1 MVFITCEVSHDFHER
16 QRTQLIYKLWG
27 AHLASIVS
35 FQLFKVGVEGGSW
48 ELRSPARFNLIR
60 CEGGFFYLYIIK
72 CFNKGAGQVSWKWK
86 KNKYLAILILCEPTF
101 IPGCSQNNGTEP
113 RIWTKL
119 EQEASK
125 DTWFRSVSYFLQLF
139 VLPLLTS
146 CSVSTKLA
154 TWPSSFTP
162 RTSNLAENNY
172 QERNSKVDTGL
183 IIMVILNN
191 LDNFF
196 TVFLPVHCST
206 EILLLPW
213 PRISGMAIFPKKCL
227 MLTCLAPT
235 YTVRISTLPNITF
248 KVLMTGFTYLG

>member
-1 MVFITCEVSHDFHER
+1 MTSI
-16 QRTQLIYKLWG
+16 KLWG
-27 AHLASIVS
+27 AHLAAIVS

-48 ELRSPARFNLIR
+48 ELRSPARFSRMR
-60 CEGGFFYLYIIK
+60 CEGGFFICSSNRDRTGKLK
-72 CFNKGAGQVSWKWK
+72 M
-86 KNKYLAILILCEPTF
+86 KNTYLAILILCEPTF

-125 DTWFRSVSYFLQLF
+125 DTWFRSISSFLQLF

-162 RTSNLAENNY
+162 RTSNLAENKH
-172 QERNSKVDTGL
+172 QERNRKVDTGL
-183 IIMVILNN
+183 IIMVLLYNFN
-191 LDNFF
+191 NFF

-213 PRISGMAIFPKKCL
+213 PKISGMTISPKKCL
-227 MLTCLAPT
+227 AFTCLAPT

-248 KVLMTGFTYLG
+248 KVLMTWFCSFGPK